1 MKNFFNSTQYISR
14 YSIIF
19 LASIIA
25 VVTTFA
31 VMAADVTLDSNI
43 GVKNIT
49 AGATT
54 YTEAT
59 NADKDDVVRFKVW
72 YTNAELS
79 NSGKVAQNVT
89 ITINFPDQ
97 LGKTHV
103 VSSTVKG
110 DNTNT
115 VTDSATVNAPTDT
128 SHLVYIPG
136 SAKWQHNIGDRDNLN
151 YIFTDLNDNVITEGV
166 PIVIGDVQPSNEF
179 EGWVYIDAQ
188 IKEEFK
194 PPEPVYECTSLTAV
208 VDPSN
213 RFAFNFT
220 TKTKMSDDVS
230 VNKYVYDFGVDGESK
245 VNTDKSQITKVYKD
259 YGTYNSEVEVVFNV
273 GDGQKSDIC
282 KTSVTINEPPVE
294 PPVTPP
300 TPELPDTGPASV
312 MAGLF
317 GTGALGYGAYSFRL
331 SREDLRK
338 KILGQD
344 K

>member
-1 MKNFFNSTQYISR
+1 MKNFFNSTQYISK

-19 LASIIA
+19 LASILA

-31 VMAADVTLDSNI
+31 VMAADVSLQSDIN
-43 GVKNIT
+43 VKNVT
-49 AGATT
+49 DGATT

-72 YTNAELS
+72 YHVLELS
-79 NSGKVAQNVT
+79 NSGLVAKNVT
-89 ITINFPDQ
+89 IQIDFPDELSKVQ
-97 LGKTHV
+97 T
-103 VSSTVKG
+103 VSATTKG
-110 DNTNT
+110 DNTNV

-136 SAKWQHNIGDRDNLN
+136 SAKWQHNVGDRTNIN
-151 YIFTDLNDNVITEGV
+151 YVFTALDDKVVTEGV
-166 PIVIGDVQPSNEF
+166 PIVIGDVLPSYEY

-188 IKEEFK
+188 IKEEYK

-208 VDPSN
+208 VDSSD

-230 VNKYVYDFGVDGESK
+230 VNKYVYDFGADGESK
-245 VNTDKSQITKVYKD
+245 VTTDKSQITKVYKD

-294 PPVTPP
+294 PPVNPP

-317 GTGALGYGAYSFRL
+317 GTGALGYGAVSLRA
-331 SREDLRK
+331 SRSGLRN
-338 KILGQD
+338 KILG
-344 K
+344 KE